1 MTREYQMERII
12 SADGKVELGLGQLMR
27 IYESLGLERFP
38 IKNHHDRN
46 WNSQFAQ
53 YTPQVQDPIISFS
66 SKSLILGLN
75 NKQICKIRV
84 DGNENK
90 EIKNIEFIKNKTD
103 LFPKVDFIVD
113 LPFNMKGII
122 MERIKV
128 MSKINFT
135 SGELNRIFYDF
146 KDDLNKLHEQGI
158 IHNDLGHAKNSAIRP
173 NIIISTD
180 KIRLIDFESIKLKE
194 DTNNWTQLLENEESE
209 INCFFFEIID
219 FACETLT

>member
-1 MTREYQMERII
+1 MTRKYKMERII
-12 SADGKVELGLGQLMR
+12 SADGKVELGLGQLIR
-27 IYESLGLERFP
+27 IYESLELERFP
-38 IKNHHDRN
+38 INNHHDRN
-46 WNSQFAQ
+46 LNSQFIQ

-84 DGNENK
+84 DGNENT

-146 KDDLNKLHEQGI
+146 KDNLNKLHEQGI
-158 IHNDLGHAKNSAIRP
+158 IHNDLGHARKSAIRP

-194 DTNNWTQLLENEESE
+194 DTNNWTQLLEKEENEIS
-209 INCFFFEIID
+209 NFFNEIIE